1 MTTQRKKSSKKPAPV
16 KNPEKVR
23 KGKNAVRK
31 GKAFERDIANLLGH
45 IFPEAKRNL
54 EFQADEAIHA
64 KDIAGTDVYK
74 IQCKNYQNYVSIST
88 IFDVRLSTNDD
99 VPVLVTK
106 GNKLPPM
113 AVLPLGDFISLLE
126 IKYGVQPPKLSQSER
141 GDSEAA
147 RMVRLLPPFN
157 SQDVA
162 IVPEPEFKHGEIVG
176 TFHGKPV
183 VVDDLS
189 DLI

>member
-1 MTTQRKKSSKKPAPV
+1 MTTRKKSSQAKPP

-23 KGKNAVRK
+23 KGKTAVRK
-31 GKAFERDIANLLGH
+31 GKQFERDVANLIGH

-54 EFQADEAIHA
+54 EFQADDAIES

-74 IQCKNYQNYVSIST
+74 IQCKNYQNYVNPSI
-88 IFDVRLSTNDD
+88 IFDVKLSSEED

-106 GNKLPPM
+106 GNRLPPM
-113 AVLPLGDFISLLE
+113 AVIPFGEFIKLLE

-141 GDSEAA
+141 GNSLTAMMA
-147 RMVRLLPPFN
+147 RALPPF
-157 SQDVA
+157 SGTKVLADVSHVQDVIESTA
-162 IVPEPEFKHGEIVG
+162 KFIEEDNF
-176 TFHGKPV
+176 
-183 VVDDLS
+183 L